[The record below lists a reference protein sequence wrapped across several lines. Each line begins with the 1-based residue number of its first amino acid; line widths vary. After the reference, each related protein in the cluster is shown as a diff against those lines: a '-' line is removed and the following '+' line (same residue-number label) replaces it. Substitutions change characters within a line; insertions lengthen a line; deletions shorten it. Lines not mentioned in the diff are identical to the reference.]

1 MLLQKKQTNKQNPP
15 AVISPTVNNLIQ
27 RKLSNLI
34 IKSNYQIIKYRTFT
48 GSSILYT
55 QDARTCKCAY
65 LSFQLLNNLKV
76 EMIMNKY
83 KSLVSAP
90 KFKHPTP

>member
-1 MLLQKKQTNKQNPP
+1 MLEP
-15 AVISPTVNNLIQ
+15 VNVHTY
-27 RKLSNLI
+27 K
-34 IKSNYQIIKYRTFT
+34 
-48 GSSILYT
+48 
-55 QDARTCKCAY
+55 
-65 LSFQLLNNLKV
+65 NNLKV